1 MSTIT
6 RLAQSLPLPSAGQ
19 ELLEN
24 PERTPALTRDRF
36 TAARRLSALPHLFEH
51 RSDFESVAV
60 YCMFIG
66 HGRTGHSLVGSLLNG
81 HPEMVVSHELDALR
95 LLDRAQ
101 VPVTRNQ
108 LFSTILQRDAE
119 FTSLGREWERYSYNV
134 PGTAQGEF
142 DRLRVIGD
150 KKGAASTR
158 RLGHSPELLG
168 ELRETISVP
177 LRAVHVVRNPYDTI
191 ASRRKLKDTWKE
203 YGIEKYFAN
212 ADNVELISEMLEEDE
227 LFRLHHEDLISD
239 TAGVLSDLCAF
250 LGVEPGDAY
259 LSACEEF
266 VFDSPNQT
274 RHEITWTDEEIER
287 IDRKNSQ
294 YDWLEQYTFE
304 SNTAADDD
312 TA

>member
-1 MSTIT
+1 MTMFT
-6 RLAQSLPLPSAGQ
+6 RLAETLPLPPAGR

-24 PERTPALTRDRF
+24 PQRTPALTRDRF

-51 RSDFESVAV
+51 RDDFEDVEA
-60 YCMFIG
+60 YCLFVG

-81 HPEMVVSHELDALR
+81 HSEMVVSHELDALR

-101 VPVTRNQ
+101 VPVSRNQ
-108 LFSTILQRDAE
+108 LFSAILQRDAE
-119 FTSLGREWERYSYNV
+119 FTGLGREWEKYSYNV
-134 PGTAQGEF
+134 PGTDQGEF

-158 RLGHSPELLG
+158 RLGTTPELLG
-168 ELRETISVP
+168 ELRETVSVP
-177 LRAVHVVRNPYDTI
+177 IRAVHVVRNPFDTI
-191 ASRRKLKDTWKE
+191 ASRRKLKETWQE

-212 ADNVELISEMLEEDE
+212 ADNVELISEMLDEDE

-250 LGVEPGDAY
+250 HGVEAGEEY

-266 VFDSPNQT
+266 VFDSPKQT
-274 RHEITWTDEEIER
+274 RHEIEWSDDEIER
-287 IDRKNSQ
+287 IERKNQ
-294 YDWLEQYTFE
+294 EYDWLEQYRFE
-304 SNTAADDD
+304 G
-312 TA
+312 

>member
-1 MSTIT
+1 MTMFT
-6 RLAQSLPLPSAGQ
+6 RLAETLPLPPAGR

-24 PERTPALTRDRF
+24 PQRTPALTRDRF

-51 RSDFESVAV
+51 RDDFEDVEA
-60 YCMFIG
+60 YCLFVG

-81 HPEMVVSHELDALR
+81 HSEMVVSHELDALR

-101 VPVTRNQ
+101 VPVSRNQ
-108 LFSTILQRDAE
+108 LFSAILQRDAE
-119 FTSLGREWERYSYNV
+119 FTGLGREWEKYSYNV
-134 PGTAQGEF
+134 PGTDQGEF

-158 RLGHSPELLG
+158 RLGTTPELLG
-168 ELRETISVP
+168 ELRETVSVP
-177 LRAVHVVRNPYDTI
+177 IRAVHVVRNPFDTI
-191 ASRRKLKDTWKE
+191 ASRRKLKETWQE

-212 ADNVELISEMLEEDE
+212 ADNVELISEMLDEDE

-250 LGVEPGDAY
+250 HGVEADEEY

-266 VFDSPNQT
+266 VFDSPKQT
-274 RHEITWTDEEIER
+274 RHEIEWSDDEIER
-287 IDRKNSQ
+287 IERKNQ
-294 YDWLEQYTFE
+294 EYDWLEQYRFE
-304 SNTAADDD
+304 G
-312 TA
+312 